1 MLQQINKK
9 KIYFYIFAFLTLS
22 TLFNQRLI
30 IIFENNFLLKNIS
43 IQVGNLEIEKKVRSS
58 SYYLLNKNILFI
70 SKKELQKNL
79 KSLKFL
85 ENINVKK
92 KYPSTIII
100 DAKKTELI
108 AETYLNQ
115 KKYFIGSNG
124 NLILSDSISNNSNL
138 PSIFGKFNIKNY
150 LNLKNELKKSGMDN
164 NKIIKYFF
172 HKSKRWDLIYENNII
187 IQLPNKNLVNALN
200 LFNDFKKKNL
210 IKPNSTIDLRINN
223 RITIKNG

>member
-124 NLILSDSISNNSNL
+124 NLILSDSISNKSNL
-138 PSIFGKFNIKNY
+138 PSIFGKFNIKN
-150 LNLKNELKKSGMDN
+150 
-164 NKIIKYFF
+164 
-172 HKSKRWDLIYENNII
+172 
-187 IQLPNKNLVNALN
+187 
-200 LFNDFKKKNL
+200 
-210 IKPNSTIDLRINN
+210 
-223 RITIKNG
+223 

>member
-9 KIYFYIFAFLTLS
+9 KIYFYIFAFLILS
-22 TLFNQRLI
+22 TFFNQRLI
-30 IIFENNFLLKNIS
+30 ILFENNFLLKNILIEAS
-43 IQVGNLEIEKKVRSS
+43 NLEIEKKVRSS
-58 SYYLLNKNILFI
+58 SYYLFNKNILFI

-79 KSLKFL
+79 ESLKFL

-100 DAKKTELI
+100 DAKKTELL

-124 NLILSDSISNNSNL
+124 NLILSNSISNNSNL
-138 PSIFGKFNIKNY
+138 PSIFGKFNIKSY
-150 LNLKNELKKSGMDN
+150 LNLRSELTKNGIDN

-200 LFNDFKKKNL
+200 LFNDFKTKNL

-223 RITIKNG
+223 RITLKNG